1 MYNIAF
7 PNEIRYYE
15 NGKKLEDYQ
24 TLAVIKLSRGIEY
37 LKDGLF

>member
-15 NGKKLEDYQ
+15 NGTKLEDYQ
-24 TLAVIKLSRGIEY
+24 TLAVIKL
-37 LKDGLF
+37 